1 MCILRSLCVGHSS
14 VWPVINLLNF
24 DLLIPRCA
32 SGENHL
38 ILVDS
43 DGRAWSAGHGPQTG
57 LVHEV
62 RTSTPN
68 KPNFGSEFEDPS
80 SEAEIFVTRIDFFQG
95 VKIIGIDSG
104 KDFNVALVTLP
115 TYCAWLNRHNCQC
128 DQIFQNFAT
137 LTKILISDGLFRIWQ
152 NC

>member
-1 MCILRSLCVGHSS
+1 M
-14 VWPVINLLNF
+14 INLLNF

-104 KDFNVALVTLP
+104 KDFNVVLVTLP
-115 TYCAWLNRHNCQC
+115 TYCA
-128 DQIFQNFAT
+128 
-137 LTKILISDGLFRIWQ
+137 
-152 NC
+152 